1 MLDLTLL
8 VKSGVVTAIFL
19 CGVIKWYHL
28 NSKGGVFVIYRS
40 LCFVEYGGL
49 DLFYVNFK
57 SFTYFFINL
66 FKGTAFSYF

>member
-1 MLDLTLL
+1 M
-8 VKSGVVTAIFL
+8 V
-19 CGVIKWYHL
+19 HL